1 MLNENNVINTQFTKR
16 RPSEIIAS
24 GGSTCFCIFGLI
36 ETWKLFSL
44 GHPASLFQFNI
55 TKDITVMTT
64 CGLGGSSL
72 TDEGVSL
79 DCKSK
84 VFYDP
89 VWPQVFREDLDGLQT
104 ADRSHAQEMLRPCP
118 YPDDYPPLK
127 RMNQMRN
134 AINNINMIDVEDIHE
149 TFYRTPLNINFTDLP
164 TNHVGV
170 SQPACNGCGNCLA
183 GCNTGAKNTLLTN
196 YIQDAVNHGAEVFT
210 GVCMFFDDYRNI
222 FCDW

>member
-1 MLNENNVINTQFTKR
+1 MFLHLWAYQDM
-16 RPSEIIAS
+16 
-24 GGSTCFCIFGLI
+24 
-36 ETWKLFSL
+36 KLFSL

-104 ADRSHAQEMLRPCP
+104 TDRSHAQEMLRPCP